1 MQDYVAIQAPRDS
14 EGFIPLTRSQ
24 KGRLFKK
31 QILPMDGSFTH
42 PMNKSKKIHV
52 DRQFAETL
60 RQNFKAGVCDIVQ
73 VPLANDANQHVEDP
87 LRNIGE
93 VVDVTY
99 DDKGVYAIFDARKH
113 ADDVGSTLLGASAL
127 MHLDYEDTKTGER
140 KGPTLLHM
148 AITNRPYITNLEDFE
163 EIVAASAGGAADTP
177 GAAPVVM
184 IPATDTEEDMD
195 LDQMLA
201 VLKDEH
207 GIDVVSLQERA
218 NTGSQELV
226 TALSNVI
233 TDATGK
239 QPGAEGYTLKDVAD
253 AVIEMAEERVALSA
267 QVADLVTQN
276 EALAL
281 KEATAE
287 VEGLIKAGRIL
298 PKSKETMIA
307 LSRTDRESF
316 EALLPD
322 EAIVALSEEGI
333 QTHDAP
339 AVGEDMQ
346 KNIDRLAEIANQSL

>member
-1 MQDYVAIQAPRDS
+1 
-14 EGFIPLTRSQ
+14 
-24 KGRLFKK
+24 
-31 QILPMDGSFTH
+31 
-42 PMNKSKKIHV
+42 
-52 DRQFAETL
+52 
-60 RQNFKAGVCDIVQ
+60 
-73 VPLANDANQHVEDP
+73 
-87 LRNIGE
+87 
-93 VVDVTY
+93 
-99 DDKGVYAIFDARKH
+99 
-113 ADDVGSTLLGASAL
+113 
-127 MHLDYEDTKTGER
+127 
-140 KGPTLLHM
+140 
-148 AITNRPYITNLEDFE
+148 
-163 EIVAASAGGAADTP
+163 
-177 GAAPVVM
+177 
-184 IPATDTEEDMD
+184 MD

>member
-52 DRQFAETL
+52 DRAFAETL
-60 RQNFKAGVCDIVQ
+60 RQNFRAGVCDIVQ

-184 IPATDTEEDMD
+184 IPATDTEEDHMD

-207 GIDVVSLQERA
+207 GIDVLSLQERA
-218 NTGSQELV
+218 NAGSQELV
-226 TALSNVI
+226 TALSNVV

-239 QPGAEGYTLKDVAD
+239 AAEGVTLKDVTD

-267 QVADLVTQN
+267 QVADLVAAN

-287 VEGLIKAGRIL
+287 VEALIKAGRIL

-316 EALLPD
+316 EALLPE
-322 EAIVALSEEGI
+322 EAIVALSEDGI

-339 AVGEDMQ
+339 AVSEDMQ
-346 KNIDRLAEIANQSL
+346 KNIARLAEIANQNL